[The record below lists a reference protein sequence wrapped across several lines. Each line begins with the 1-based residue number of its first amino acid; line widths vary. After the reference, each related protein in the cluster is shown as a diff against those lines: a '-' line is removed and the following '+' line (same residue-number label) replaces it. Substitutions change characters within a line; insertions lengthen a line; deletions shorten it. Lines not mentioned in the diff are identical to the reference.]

1 MPFSFGGQHDRIGFS
16 CDGESC
22 TVSIGGVSRTIPRQ
36 DLLQASPGG
45 TGDSRQTGT
54 RNGVPIGNASDTV
67 ALDGDSISQ
76 QTFGGWLDA
85 SAFAV
90 SIGRIESGML
100 SGMQFGVGL
109 SLGIS
114 PNTNPRASDGGATW
128 RGAMVGLDTRSFG
141 AVEGE
146 VTGEGDITLDIDSV
160 TNPDVDVDIT
170 NIQGH
175 SDITW
180 SDIPLRDGNFATGQG
195 ADSIEGQF
203 YGDAHQ
209 EAGGVFERN
218 GLLGAFGAKREQ
230 P

>member
-16 CDGESC
+16 CDSESC
-22 TVSIGGVSRTIPRQ
+22 TVSIGGVSQTIPRQ

-67 ALDGDSISQ
+67 SLDGDSMSLH
-76 QTFGGWLDA
+76 TFGGWLDA

-90 SIGRIESGML
+90 SIGRIEGGLL
-100 SGMQFGVGL
+100 SGMQLGVGL

-128 RGAMVGLDTRSFG
+128 QGAMVGMDTRSFG
-141 AVEGE
+141 AVEGD
-146 VTGEGDITLDIDSV
+146 VTLDIDSF

-180 SDIPLRDGNFATGQG
+180 SDIPLRDGTFAAGQG
-195 ADSIEGQF
+195 ADSIHGQF
-203 YGDAHQ
+203 YGETHQ